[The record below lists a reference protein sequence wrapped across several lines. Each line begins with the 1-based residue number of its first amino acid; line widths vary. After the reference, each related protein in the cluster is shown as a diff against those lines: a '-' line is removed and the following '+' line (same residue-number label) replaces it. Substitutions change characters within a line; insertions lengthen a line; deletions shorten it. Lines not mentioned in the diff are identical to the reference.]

1 MSLPDTPSA
10 PMPETP
16 AKRRRWLIAL
26 PAVALV
32 LAAAGW
38 SVAWFYAAGRAQTE
52 IDAWIAREASEGRNW
67 SCADRELG
75 GFPFRFELICAEP
88 TVSFAGAGQWSA
100 RMARAHAVAQVWNPS
115 HIIAEFQG
123 PARLSEAA
131 SGRELVGNWS
141 LLQVSGVGRE
151 GRAERLSVAANDYS
165 LAEGGTTL
173 FSARHAE
180 LHVRHHPGEAAG
192 TLDIAAG
199 FKGATGLAPGAP
211 VRASMSTSP
220 GAKPAATAA
229 VTPAAAPAAPMV
241 DAEFEATV
249 TGVSPFRSMPPAQR
263 LALWQ
268 QAGGRVK
275 LLQAEVS
282 GGGGALSASGDLGLD
297 ALRRPDGKL
306 DLSLVKAQQLF
317 TALASAGLMPDFMAN
332 LAPAM
337 MMAGLPAKVDGA
349 KASTF
354 PFVFRD
360 GRVALGILPLGKIG
374 PLF

>member
-1 MSLPDTPSA
+1 MSLSDTPSA
-10 PMPETP
+10 PTAGTP
-16 AKRRRWLIAL
+16 TKRRRWLIAL
-26 PAVALV
+26 PAAALL

-38 SVAWFYAAGRAQTE
+38 SVAWFYAAGRASSE
-52 IDAWIAREASEGRNW
+52 IDAWIAREAQEGRNW
-67 SCADRELG
+67 SCANRELG
-75 GFPFRFELICAEP
+75 GFPFRFELICADP
-88 TVSFAGAGQWSA
+88 AVSFAGAGQWSA
-100 RMARAHAVAQVWNPS
+100 RMGRAHAVAQVWNPS

-123 PARLSEAA
+123 PARLSEAT
-131 SGRELVGNWS
+131 SGREVIANWS
-141 LLQVSGVGRE
+141 LLQVSGVGQD
-151 GRAERLSVAANDYS
+151 GRPERLSIAANDYS

-199 FKGATGLAPGAP
+199 FKGAAGMASGAP
-211 VRASMSTSP
+211 VRASMSNAP
-220 GAKPAATAA
+220 GTKPA
-229 VTPAAAPAAPMV
+229 VTPAAAPAASTV

-249 TGVSPFRSMPPAQR
+249 TGVPPFRSMPPEQR

-275 LLQAEVS
+275 LLQAEIS

-337 MMAGLPAKVDGA
+337 MMAGLPTNVDGA
-349 KASTF
+349 KASAF